1 MPFTHTNF
9 LSKGGKHIYIIL
21 EPGLFHQLMG
31 RHVNTTIMGQMIA
44 LSNSVARVIHISAKN
59 IKNITVKQQ
68 HHKKTFGHRRLRE
81 H

>member
-1 MPFTHTNF
+1 MPFVPTHF

-21 EPGLFHQLMG
+21 EPDLFHRLKEK
-31 RHVNTTIMGQMIA
+31 HVNTAIIGQMIA

-68 HHKKTFGHRRLRE
+68 H
-81 H
+81 

>member
-1 MPFTHTNF
+1 MPFAPAKF

-21 EPGLFHQLMG
+21 EHDLFHQLME

-44 LSNSVARVIHISAKN
+44 LRNSGARVIHTSAKN
-59 IKNITVKQQ
+59 IKNITAKQQ
-68 HHKKTFGHRRLRE
+68 HQKKTFGHRRSRE